1 MVTANLADRPDGAY
15 LELMLRPIFGAL
27 AALLLLGAAE
37 PPGPGREVD
46 LTRIRT
52 DGARLVAPSGPTANV
67 ALTLD
72 PALQRDAE
80 RLLDEAHPKAGAVV
94 AVDLRTGRML
104 AWAERRREGR
114 GASVITT
121 PHAPAASVFKLVTTA
136 ALFEKSDV
144 TPSERVCI
152 AGGMRSIERRHLDPP
167 RAGDVH
173 CGPFFQALGHSRNA
187 VYAQLAT
194 HRLMRADLIEVAER
208 LGFNGRVPFDVRVP
222 LGTLDVPYEDLD
234 FARTAAGFRGSTLSP
249 LGGAYLAAVIA
260 AGGLSPRLRI
270 IDEPERR
277 NAPLETEGRVLAAT
291 TAHRLE
297 RMMEVTVSAGTARP
311 AFHDDL
317 GHPLLGSVQVAGK
330 TGTLHPSEAAGEGMA
345 SWFIGFAPA
354 RSPAI
359 AVSVLLENGNVW
371 RRKAVE
377 VARDVLRSYFA
388 ARGVG
393 GLKPLAFGQA
403 EPPARKQAAQ
413 R

>member
-1 MVTANLADRPDGAY
+1 
-15 LELMLRPIFGAL
+15 MLRPVLGAL
-27 AALLLLGAAE
+27 AALVLLGAAE
-37 PPGPGREVD
+37 PPLPPSREVD
-46 LTRIRT
+46 LTRIRAE
-52 DGARLVAPSGPTANV
+52 GARLVAPSGPNGSV
-67 ALTLD
+67 ELTLD
-72 PALQRDAE
+72 PALQRDSE
-80 RLLDEAHPKAGAVV
+80 RLLEDALPLAGAVV
-94 AVDLRTGRML
+94 AVDLQSGRML
-104 AWAERRREGR
+104 AWAERRRDGR
-114 GASVITT
+114 GPSVITT

-144 TPSERVCI
+144 TPSERICI

-194 HRLMRADLIEVAER
+194 HRLMRADLVEVAER
-208 LGFNGRVPFDVRVP
+208 IGFNGRVPFDFKVT
-222 LGTLDVPYEDLD
+222 LGTLDVPYQDLD

-249 LGGAYLAAVIA
+249 LGGAYLAAIIA
-260 AGGLSPRLRI
+260 TGGLSPRLHI
-270 IDEPERR
+270 IADPERR
-277 NAPLETEGRVLAAT
+277 NAPLETEGRVLSAT

-317 GHPLLGSVQVAGK
+317 GHPLLGPVQVAGK
-330 TGTLHPSEAAGEGMA
+330 TGTLHPSEASGEGMA

-354 RSPAI
+354 RSPTV
-359 AVSVLLENGNVW
+359 AVSVLLENGSVW

-393 GLKPLAFGQA
+393 GLKPLAFGQP
-403 EPPARKQAAQ
+403 EPPAPRKHAT
-413 R
+413 RD